1 MSGRH
6 AARKPR
12 NVSTGAR
19 LASVRALT
27 IASTGLA
34 LTSALFAQG
43 AGSQNPSGLRGVV
56 MRGPT
61 NPICRERD
69 SCEAPAKGLLLQF
82 RRDGQVK
89 AQVKTSRTGTYL
101 VKLRPGRYAVSSP
114 GLRRIERL
122 EPAAV
127 RVPRG
132 RVGRA
137 DLYLDTGIQ

>member
-1 MSGRH
+1 M
-6 AARKPR
+6 
-12 NVSTGAR
+12 
-19 LASVRALT
+19 RALV

-34 LTSALFAQG
+34 LASALLAQD
-43 AGSQNPSGLRGVV
+43 AGSQGPSGLRGVV

-61 NPICRERD
+61 TPVCRDGE
-69 SCEAPAKGLLLQF
+69 SCEAPAKELVLQF
-82 RRDGQVK
+82 KRKGQIK

-101 VKLRPGRYAVSSP
+101 VNLRPGVYAVSSP

-122 EPAAV
+122 KPAEV